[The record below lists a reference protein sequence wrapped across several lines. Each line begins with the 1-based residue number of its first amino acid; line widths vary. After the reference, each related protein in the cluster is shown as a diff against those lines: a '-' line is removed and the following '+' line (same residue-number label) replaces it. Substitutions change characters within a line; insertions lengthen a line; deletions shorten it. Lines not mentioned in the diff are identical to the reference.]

1 MRKQSLHILKT
12 ALQRSDGSQCYT
24 SVSETTLHE
33 KSSNV
38 VTKRGQWAEKEA
50 KSLGVG
56 KICKIEDSCLNSQQ
70 RWEAFVLLYEMLEE
84 YGTHL
89 VEAAWNHQVTYLT
102 FLYFS

>member
-12 ALQRSDGSQCYT
+12 TLNLRREGNCDFGTLDEVSFEKTSD
-24 SVSETTLHE
+24 
-33 KSSNV
+33 SSIKG
-38 VTKRGQWAEKEA
+38 KRGKWAYEEA

-56 KICKIEDSCLNSQQ
+56 KIFSQTELSFTGCY

-89 VEAAWNHQVTYLT
+89 VEAAWNQQVCCP
-102 FLYFS
+102 